1 MNIPTFNNNLKIF
14 ENIFNTEPTI
24 GTTHDGKHSSSSS
37 SSLESEFGDTTALA
51 AQVEAITEDATT
63 SGTHTTR
70 TTNASGTVDS
80 STEGLLSAPSQKK
93 KKTQN

>member
-1 MNIPTFNNNLKIF
+1 MTYNTSS
-14 ENIFNTEPTI
+14 TEP
-24 GTTHDGKHSSSSS
+24 TTHDGKHSSSSS

-51 AQVEAITEDATT
+51 AQVAAITEDATT

-70 TTNASGTVDS
+70 TTNDA

>member
-14 ENIFNTEPTI
+14 ENIFNTEP
-24 GTTHDGKHSSSSS
+24 TTHDGKHSSSSS

-70 TTNASGTVDS
+70 TTNASGTVDAL
-80 STEGLLSAPSQKK
+80 TEGLLSAPSQRK
-93 KKTQN
+93 KKTEN

>member
-14 ENIFNTEPTI
+14 ENIFNTEP
-24 GTTHDGKHSSSSS
+24 TTHDGKHSSSSS

-70 TTNASGTVDS
+70 TTNASGTVDA